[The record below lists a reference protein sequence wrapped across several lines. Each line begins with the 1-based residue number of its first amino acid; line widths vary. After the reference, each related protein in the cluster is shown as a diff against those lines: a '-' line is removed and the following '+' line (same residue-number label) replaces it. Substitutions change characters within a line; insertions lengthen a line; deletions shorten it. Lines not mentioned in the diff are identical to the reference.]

1 MGEIM
6 LSCYMGLVVTAD
18 GDVPLFGYRPDV
30 GFSIGE

>member
-6 LSCYMGLVVTAD
+6 LSCYLGLVVTAV
-18 GDVPLFGYRPDV
+18 GDIPLFGYWPDV